1 MVDILAML
9 LILAG
14 TIFTMAGSIG
24 LIRFPDVLCRMQATT
39 KTTTLGACSILLA
52 ATFKYGYSPIGLKSL
67 LALVFL
73 LITAPTGAHM
83 IARAAYRGR
92 VPLATARMVADH
104 LKDVVEQSAYLSEQ
118 DDDENR

>member
-1 MVDILAML
+1 MF
-9 LILAG
+9 LILVG
-14 TIFTMAGSIG
+14 TFFIMGGSIG

-52 ATFKYGYSPIGLKSL
+52 AAFKYGYSPIGLKSL
-67 LALVFL
+67 LALIFL
-73 LITAPTGAHM
+73 LVTAPTGAHM

-104 LKDVVEQSAYLSEQ
+104 LKDVVERSAYLSE
-118 DDDENR
+118 DDDQNR